1 LACWGVANRE
11 GGYSSEQQEDLE
23 AIVPAIVQALQR
35 KRAEKEIGLSIN
47 QLDLALDA
55 ANAGILEW
63 DIRIMTKEL
72 DFFWDNA

>member
-1 LACWGVANRE
+1 MLGVANLE
-11 GGYSSEQQEDLE
+11 CGYSSEQQKDLE
-23 AIVPAIVQALQR
+23 AMTPAILQALQR

-55 ANAGILEW
+55 ANAGIFEW
-63 DIRIMTKEL
+63 DIRIMIREL